1 MPEIWLNYGIT
12 DVVLDIKAE
21 NLEEK
26 IDSDG
31 KTLEDSAINEKLEKA
46 EFSNYGDHIKFSAPG
61 VNILSTM
68 PTYPCYLTTEYN
80 LSQNYDSL
88 NGTSMACPFVTG
100 VAALLLSKHPTLTPE
115 MIEDTLATQAI
126 DLGEEGR
133 DREFGYGVP
142 DANKAV
148 TETPIPEFTA
158 MKTLILTATLTLTI
172 LTIKKFKINQ
182 ANLNKSSNLSKLKIK
197 E

>member
-1 MPEIWLNYGIT
+1 MYPAGY
-12 DVVLDIKAE
+12 
-21 NLEEK
+21 EK
-26 IDSDG
+26 VIAV
-31 KTLEDSAINEKLEKA
+31 SAINEDLERA

-126 DLGEEGR
+126 DLGGDGW

-142 DANKAV
+142 DASKAV
-148 TETPIPEFTA
+148 TETPIPEFTIA
-158 MKTLILTATLTLTI
+158 STLLVTSTLILTIFTSVKVKRAQ
-172 LTIKKFKINQ
+172 IKKN
-182 ANLNKSSNLSKLKIK
+182 
-197 E
+197 